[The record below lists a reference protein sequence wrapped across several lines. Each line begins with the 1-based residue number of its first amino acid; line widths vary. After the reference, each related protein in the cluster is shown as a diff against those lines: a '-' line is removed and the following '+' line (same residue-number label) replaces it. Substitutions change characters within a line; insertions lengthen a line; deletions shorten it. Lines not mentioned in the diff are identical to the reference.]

1 MVSVAEAEPEK
12 ALLPES
18 SPEQDSG
25 KPRKSDRKKKVP
37 EKEPEAAVGP
47 EAEPE
52 ASPKKPVRRAPKAK
66 TEEPKPARRTRKV
79 SGQQSGPPAVKEW
92 LTFILIS
99 NFNFHSLRSF
109 DNLSRLNILENL
121 TKSRQTCGEHG
132 GTLAQTPK
140 R

>member
-1 MVSVAEAEPEK
+1 MVSVDEAESEK

-18 SPEQDSG
+18 SPDLDSG
-25 KPRKSDRKKKVP
+25 KPRKSDRKKRVP
-37 EKEPEAAVGP
+37 EKEPEAVVEP

-66 TEEPKPARRTRKV
+66 AEEPKPARRTRKV
-79 SGQQSGPPAVKEW
+79 SGQQSGPPSVKER
-92 LTFILIS
+92 LTLISIS
-99 NFNFHSLRSF
+99 NFYIHSFKSF
-109 DNLSRLNILENL
+109 DNLSIIHILEIL

-132 GTLAQTPK
+132 GTLVQTPK

>member
-25 KPRKSDRKKKVP
+25 KPRKSDRKKKVL
-37 EKEPEAAVGP
+37 EKAVKP

-109 DNLSRLNILENL
+109 DNLS
-121 TKSRQTCGEHG
+121 
-132 GTLAQTPK
+132 
-140 R
+140 